1 VSTISC
7 AFAHVILRLLRWSID
22 HFEGLVS
29 MTIGQRI
36 RKRRQELG
44 LTQDDIAKALT
55 VTPQH
60 ISAIELDQR
69 APSLEFLVR
78 LAEYLGTTTDF
89 ILTGKETIVCDLL
102 PVIKADKKL
111 PLEVK
116 NALIAIVERLY
127 GKA

>member
-1 VSTISC
+1 
-7 AFAHVILRLLRWSID
+7 
-22 HFEGLVS
+22 

-36 RKRRQELG
+36 RTRRQEID
-44 LTQDDIAKALT
+44 LTQDDIAKALG

-78 LAEYLGTTTDF
+78 LAEYLGITTDF
-89 ILTGKETIVCDLL
+89 LLTGKETVVCDLI

-111 PLEVK
+111 SLKVK
-116 NALIAIVERLY
+116 NAIITIHNY
-127 GKA
+127 HY

>member
-1 VSTISC
+1 
-7 AFAHVILRLLRWSID
+7 
-22 HFEGLVS
+22 

-36 RKRRQELG
+36 RERRQELG
-44 LTQDDIAKALT
+44 LTQDEIAKALS

-69 APSLEFLVR
+69 SPSLDFLVR

-89 ILTGKETIVCDLL
+89 LLTGKETIICETL

-111 PLEVK
+111 PLEIK
-116 NALIAIVERLY
+116 NALVTIVEGLY
-127 GKA
+127 KKA

>member
-1 VSTISC
+1 
-7 AFAHVILRLLRWSID
+7 
-22 HFEGLVS
+22 

-36 RKRRQELG
+36 RARRQELG
-44 LTQDDIAKALT
+44 LTQDDIAKALG

-78 LAEYLGTTTDF
+78 LAEYLGSTTDF
-89 ILTGKETIVCDLL
+89 LLTGKKTIVCDLM

-111 PLEVK
+111 SLKVK
-116 NALIAIVERLY
+116 NALIAMVEELY
-127 GKA
+127 EKA